1 MFPLGSVLFPYA
13 LLPLHVF
20 EARYRALTEACL
32 AGDGE
37 FGVVLIERGSEV
49 GGGDTRFTV
58 GTVAKIAEAGRLP
71 DGRYVV
77 AAVGTS
83 RLRVRHWLPEEP
95 YPRAQVDVLDEEQL
109 DDGAGERLRLE
120 VERLLRRVL
129 ALRTELGDVAAPAAV
144 TLDEDPLRASFEAAA
159 MAPLGSLDAQRV
171 LELDSPSAR
180 LEALE
185 RLLSEEAEFLE
196 LRLAG
201 S

>member
-1 MFPLGSVLFPYA
+1 M
-13 LLPLHVF
+13 
-20 EARYRALTEACL
+20 
-32 AGDGE
+32 
-37 FGVVLIERGSEV
+37 
-49 GGGDTRFTV
+49 
-58 GTVAKIAEAGRLP
+58 
-71 DGRYVV
+71 
-77 AAVGTS
+77 
-83 RLRVRHWLPEEP
+83 
-95 YPRAQVDVLDEEQL
+95 LDEEQL
-109 DDGAGERLRLE
+109 DDGAGERLRPE